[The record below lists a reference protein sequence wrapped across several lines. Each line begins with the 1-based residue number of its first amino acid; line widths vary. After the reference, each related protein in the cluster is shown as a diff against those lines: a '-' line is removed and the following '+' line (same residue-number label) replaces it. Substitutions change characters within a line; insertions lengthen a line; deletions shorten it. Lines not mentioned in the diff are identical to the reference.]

1 MFLGVDLF
9 VFICLGFIGTH
20 QSVDLSLLSL
30 LEHFYSSLCKY
41 CLCLTYFP
49 LLSHSQC
56 VLDFLL
62 CPLCFCTSFLYI
74 LTFSLPNTYRLDN
87 FSSSTI
93 HLTDVLLRFVHS
105 AVRFIHQVL
114 VSVAVWFFFLSNM
127 LSLFTVFTPCIHFQ
141 SIAYF
146 FQHVEHSCFEACVC

>member
-1 MFLGVDLF
+1 MMFLGVDLF

-30 LEHFYSSLCKY
+30 LEQFYSSLCKY

-49 LLSHSQC
+49 PLITLPVCIRFSPLPSM
-56 VLDFLL
+56 FLY
-62 CPLCFCTSFLYI
+62 FLYI

-105 AVRFIHQVL
+105 AVNSSTSFNFSCFLVL
-114 VSVAVWFFFLSNM
+114 FSFNYVITFYSFYSLHPFSKHCLFLS
-127 LSLFTVFTPCIHFQ
+127 TR
-141 SIAYF
+141 
-146 FQHVEHSCFEACVC
+146 